1 MNLGPWGSVRAVS
14 KGNSTHQEKEDY
26 LISPTSLLEAQKSK
40 GLILNVKSLL
50 SWATKSPRTVTAA
63 AEITLA
69 PWNKSHDK
77 HRQFIKKQRHHFA
90 DKGPYSQS
98 YGFSGSLVRMLEV
111 DHKKG

>member
-69 PWNKSHDK
+69 PWKKSHDK

-98 YGFSGSLVRMLEV
+98 YGFFQESCMDVTVGP
-111 DHKKG
+111 